1 MVEHLIREAKKEK
14 WNVIIEGTLRTSE
27 LPIREA
33 EGLHENGYSVELCIV
48 AVKPE
53 KSRLGTL
60 ERYEDMIEK
69 GRVPRITPKEHHDL
83 VVEKIPDNLN
93 VIYQE
98 KAFDIIKIYDRENT
112 LLYNSKETPNINP
125 KDILEKEFN
134 RSWKKEEIEEFK
146 QKWNKLI
153 ETMEYRKVLK
163 YEINP
168 LKIEKNQTLEKVINQ
183 KEVLVEKNP
192 WEEKLKNDKKGWGHG
207 Y

>member
-1 MVEHLIREAKKEK
+1 M
-14 WNVIIEGTLRTSE
+14 
-27 LPIREA
+27 
-33 EGLHENGYSVELCIV
+33 
-48 AVKPE
+48 
-53 KSRLGTL
+53 
-60 ERYEDMIEK
+60 
-69 GRVPRITPKEHHDL
+69 
-83 VVEKIPDNLN
+83 
-93 VIYQE
+93 
-98 KAFDIIKIYDRENT
+98 
-112 LLYNSKETPNINP
+112 LYNSKETPNINP